1 MSHKNTYGVH
11 VTLISGPCEDPDMLP
26 SLTPPPPLTP
36 KSIPPMRQLS
46 SPLKNVS
53 RYLDQEGQSSD
64 EDSDCED
71 MTRANQEKQ
80 CELRKNSSNE
90 GNRSVAEK
98 ENADKTCAR
107 KRPLSPS
114 YEDDGLSITV
124 VENRQAGTPS
134 PPRSILSKQ
143 KSQERDE
150 KELIVIDDRDLS
162 ESKTGSLLL
171 VKRRKMADE
180 LVPKKSPVVSLLFT
194 RTRKDS
200 ARLSQSSR
208 PVEQT
213 KVPSPIKKK
222 SPFIY
227 SRKRGVEVSPISGQ
241 DSPRLR
247 PRDSVSRDTTSRDS
261 TSREIVSR
269 GNVTR
274 DQCRPADPELAR
286 LKVVTNAKT
295 SEQKENKN
303 CEGSGTTKHL
313 SFVATRLNR
322 KQLVSIAVFLLLL
335 LFFFF
340 FCSPFIFHLKSVEL
354 KPNNVRNGCKYLTIF
369 KLETGFF

>member
-1 MSHKNTYGVH
+1 MSFFIKKIR
-11 VTLISGPCEDPDMLP
+11 VTLISDPREDPDMLP

-64 EDSDCED
+64 EDSECED
-71 MTRANQEKQ
+71 ITRTNQEKLF
-80 CELRKNSSNE
+80 ELKKSTSNE
-90 GNRSVAEK
+90 GNRSAAEE

-107 KRPLSPS
+107 KRPISPS

-162 ESKTGSLLL
+162 QSKTGSLLL
-171 VKRRKMADE
+171 VKRRKVADE

-200 ARLSQSSR
+200 ARPRQSSR

-227 SRKRGVEVSPISGQ
+227 SRKSGAEISPISEQ
-241 DSPRLR
+241 DSPRT
-247 PRDSVSRDTTSRDS
+247 VSRDTTSRDS
-261 TSREIVSR
+261 ASRGIVSR
-269 GNVTR
+269 GSVTR
-274 DQCRPADPELAR
+274 DQCRPVDPELAR
-286 LKVVTNAKT
+286 LNVVTNAKT
-295 SEQKENKN
+295 SEEKENKN
-303 CEGSGTTKHL
+303 CHGSGTTKHL

-322 KQLVSIAVFLLLL
+322 QQLVSITGSFFCFCFFLLPPPPPPPPPL
-335 LFFFF
+335 LF
-340 FCSPFIFHLKSVEL
+340 STSSH
-354 KPNNVRNGCKYLTIF
+354 
-369 KLETGFF
+369 